1 MVAIIGF
8 FLYLSK
14 ASGTLSERA
23 LMNVGYGMIGVILM
37 NFAVNLAFVLATSI
51 GSLVE
56 FCRKKKRRKRRAEQA

>member
-51 GSLVE
+51 GSLV
-56 FCRKKKRRKRRAEQA
+56 